1 MLDSTTP
8 LLNMLL
14 RKTLLLPLYLSW
26 KFTVFD
32 NLLVTY
38 FVSSIYVTD
47 TSVIEFCPS
56 IRLFAIDFRMRLYT
70 KWWPRRSIFQ
80 VLVKMN
86 LIKLLK
92 LKWLLK

>member
-14 RKTLLLPLYLSW
+14 RTTLLRTLYLSW
-26 KFTVFD
+26 RFTVFD
-32 NLLVTY
+32 NLLVAY

-47 TSVIEFCPS
+47 TSVTEFCHS
-56 IRLFAIDFRMRLYT
+56 IRLFAIDFYAVVYKMVAASFNFS
-70 KWWPRRSIFQ
+70 WF
-80 VLVKMN
+80 VKMN

-92 LKWLLK
+92 LTWLLK